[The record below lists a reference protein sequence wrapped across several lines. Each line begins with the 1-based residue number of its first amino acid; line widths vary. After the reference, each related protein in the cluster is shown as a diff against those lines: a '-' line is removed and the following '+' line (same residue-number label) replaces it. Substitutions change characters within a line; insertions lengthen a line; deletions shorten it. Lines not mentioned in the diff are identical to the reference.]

1 MEGEASAVDRR
12 VTVTVTIEITSLD
25 YREIMIT
32 HSVNTH

>member
-1 MEGEASAVDRR
+1 MEEEASAVDGR
-12 VTVTVTIEITSLD
+12 VTVTVTIEITPLD